1 MGECEGQG
9 RVSGF
14 VQALLMCADVL
25 GLGLQVLASK
35 HAHVCLSGKFL
46 GPRHASA
53 CFSQH
58 MARLFVHA

>member
-1 MGECEGQG
+1 MGECEG

-35 HAHVCLSGKFL
+35 RAQVCFVRRVFRSKT
-46 GPRHASA
+46 
-53 CFSQH
+53 CF
-58 MARLFVHA
+58 